1 LSAAEG
7 HRAMPAFLISLREGV
22 QSPEGDTRSLIA
34 ERVSQRWADSRQID
48 GSNWVVECSGPADD
62 IRDQLADL
70 LREDDALVV
79 IGAGSEAAWAGLGSA
94 DADWLAELLS
104 D

>member
-1 LSAAEG
+1 
-7 HRAMPAFLISLREGV
+7 MPAFLISLREGV
-22 QSPEGDTRSLIA
+22 QSSEGGTRSLIA

-48 GSNWVVECSGPADD
+48 GSGSNWVVECSGPADD

-94 DADWLAELLS
+94 DADWLAEHLS